1 MLQALVLV
9 QTPRRATRR
18 APRPRPSKPGRPRRR
33 GLPTGGGR
41 SCFEVAREL
50 WCYRPKV
57 QGSTAHSGV
66 RVSSGAREGGGCTKG
81 CTERLERR
89 PRGGG
94 AISLAATW
102 LGAQWRRCES
112 CLEQLSFCVNT
123 IVYHARP
130 WLCVWAAVG
139 LLCFFALAIWEALFF
154 NRSEARRSHH
164 TDTPCACAWTR
175 TPRPTRAG
183 VAASPH
189 ICSVQSIK

>member
-1 MLQALVLV
+1 MLQALVLQALVLQALVLV

-18 APRPRPSKPGRPRRR
+18 APRPRSSKPGRPRRR

-130 WLCVWAAVG
+130 
-139 LLCFFALAIWEALFF
+139 FALALCVGCSWATLLFC
-154 NRSEARRSHH
+154 
-164 TDTPCACAWTR
+164 PCNL
-175 TPRPTRAG
+175 G
-183 VAASPH
+183 
-189 ICSVQSIK
+189 SVVF

>member
-1 MLQALVLV
+1 M
-9 QTPRRATRR
+9 RRGR
-18 APRPRPSKPGRPRRR
+18 GRPNLA
-33 GLPTGGGR
+33 GLAAAACQPAVGVVASKLLESCGATGR
-41 SCFEVAREL
+41 
-50 WCYRPKV
+50 KV

>member
-1 MLQALVLV
+1 M
-9 QTPRRATRR
+9 RRGR
-18 APRPRPSKPGRPRRR
+18 GRPNLA
-33 GLPTGGGR
+33 GLAAAACQPAVGVVASKLLESCGATGR
-41 SCFEVAREL
+41 
-50 WCYRPKV
+50 KV

-130 WLCVWAAVG
+130 WLCVGCSWAT
-139 LLCFFALAIWEALFF
+139 LLFCPCNLGSVVFLIEAKPEGHTTLTLRVRARGHARLAPHAPGSPQARIYALAAF
-154 NRSEARRSHH
+154 N
-164 TDTPCACAWTR
+164 
-175 TPRPTRAG
+175 
-183 VAASPH
+183 
-189 ICSVQSIK
+189 Q